1 MRSISIPSFHTSTS
15 FFPRIEQEDISK
27 KGDESSSSV
36 NKEEQPP
43 LSPRESQN
51 GSVSHQQPAIAK
63 HLREIVKQN
72 SKDTCPTDMSWE
84 AEHVITSDEKQR
96 TLSLEHADPRLYPK
110 TYDRYDLAQLSRW
123 HKPAGPTCTAKAAK
137 KYNLDHLALINK
149 DNIRSQ
155 IQQFYTKRSSGGV
168 PGYID
173 SFFRGEPG
181 GRTEGY
187 ALHPEQFC
195 ATSFHPKLGG
205 FLISPN
211 PSNIPEIGQ
220 SYTNDASSLL
230 EKTRGGKGFGLV
242 CYWVPP
248 GTHERYPTFQT
259 LFPNTPIPDYA
270 HEIEH
275 QDNPPYGRE
284 KRMANVESNQEY
296 HARTGIRFLSIPLDL
311 TAEHVPLLEELK
323 ATVMTHLKDVYH
335 CDPSKEKVEIYS
347 HSPIYAMESCG
358 LHVHVRVNEGRH
370 PLESDLR
377 NLDIDDAIFQLSTK
391 GQVTHFPATSSGDF
405 ISYNVAAKMERAIRN
420 GIKFT
425 KVPNPWKAPSVK
437 EEKTDFST
445 HPFVKRPNN
454 LGGPSMSMRSA
465 LKYDTPEIG
474 LLSQDA
480 MNARISRYAGNQIL
494 PDFIYDFFTKDDNS
508 KLQAFQQHPEQFPAT
523 SFTNVGGMLLMP
535 NTKYIKGKSEFFPD
549 ASNVVQ
555 KTRHNGGFALVGYW
569 VPPGVFEGRDA
580 FIKLFSKDTGTAKS
594 DVDARE
600 TVAEY
605 NNRMETKFIVNPI
618 DVKKCHIPMLKEFKE
633 MSLKNLQ
640 EVYGVQ
646 PGKDKVDMYL
656 HSPIYGNKTAGFH
669 IHVRVNQSL
678 PAGESD
684 VNRLSFDD
692 LLDILED
699 ESVTDNDVQARI
711 LDKSAKT
718 KSSQYIF
725 SFSSAWG
732 KEQFQGI
739 PVKYVRNPW
748 KRPIA

>member
-1 MRSISIPSFHTSTS
+1 M
-15 FFPRIEQEDISK
+15 
-27 KGDESSSSV
+27 
-36 NKEEQPP
+36 
-43 LSPRESQN
+43 
-51 GSVSHQQPAIAK
+51 
-63 HLREIVKQN
+63 VKQN
-72 SKDTCPTDMSWE
+72 SKGTCHTGTSWE
-84 AEHVITSDEKQR
+84 AEHAIMSDEKQR
-96 TLSLEHADPRLYPK
+96 TPSLKHEDPRLYPK
-110 TYDRYDLAQLSRW
+110 THDRYDLAQLSQW
-123 HKPAGPTCTAKAAK
+123 HKPVGPACTAKAAK
-137 KYNLDHLALINK
+137 KYNIEHLALIDK

-155 IQQFYTKRSSGGV
+155 IQQFYTKANSGGA

-173 SFFRGEPG
+173 AFFRGEPG

-187 ALHPEQFC
+187 ALRPEQFC
-195 ATSFHPKLGG
+195 VTSFHPKLGG

-220 SYTNDASSLL
+220 SYTDDAGSLL
-230 EKTRGGKGFGLV
+230 EKTRGGMGFGLV

-248 GTHERYPTFQT
+248 GTYERYPTFQA

-270 HEIEH
+270 PEIER
-275 QDNPPYGRE
+275 QDNAPYGRE

-323 ATVMTHLKDVYH
+323 ATVMTHLKEVYH

-347 HSPIYAMESCG
+347 HSPIYAMDSCG

-370 PLESDLR
+370 PLERDLR
-377 NLDIDDAIFQLSTK
+377 NLDIDDAILQLCTE
-391 GQVTHFPATSSGDF
+391 GRVTHFPATSSGDF

-420 GIKFT
+420 GIEFT

-437 EEKTDFST
+437 KEKTDFST
-445 HPFVKRPNN
+445 HPFVKRLNS

-480 MNARISRYAGNQIL
+480 MNERISRYAENQIL
-494 PDFIYDFFTKDDNS
+494 PDFIYDFFTKNDNA
-508 KLQAFQQHPEQFPAT
+508 KFQAFQQYPEQFPAT
-523 SFTNVGGMLLMP
+523 SFTNVGGMFLMP
-535 NTKYIKGKSEFFPD
+535 NTKYIKGKTEFFPK
-549 ASNVVQ
+549 ALNVVDE
-555 KTRHNGGFALVGYW
+555 TRHNGGFALVGYW
-569 VPPGVFEGRDA
+569 VPPGVFEGHDA
-580 FIKLFSKDTGTAKS
+580 FIKLFGKDSGSAKS
-594 DVDARE
+594 DVGIRE

-605 NNRMETKFIVNPI
+605 NNRMEVKFITNPI
-618 DVKKCHIPMLKEFKE
+618 DVKKCHLPMLKEFKD
-633 MSLKNLQ
+633 MSLKHLQ

-656 HSPIYGNKTAGFH
+656 HSPIYGNKTAGLH
-669 IHVRVNQSL
+669 IHVRVNQRL
-678 PAGESD
+678 PTGESD
-684 VNRLSFDD
+684 VNRLSFDE

-699 ESVTDNDVQARI
+699 KAVTDNDVQARI
-711 LDKSAKT
+711 LDKSVKT
-718 KSSQYIF
+718 ASGQYI
-725 SFSSAWG
+725 SFSAAWG
-732 KEQFQGI
+732 KKQFQGI